1 MAVFVTVTTNQ
12 AAMQQFLYGPTGFGV
27 RWTRRAGDLVR
38 NAAVRRAPRDTG
50 TLANSITSSTAV
62 FPGFVV
68 ATIGSTLNYALYR
81 HEGTGLYGP
90 RGTVIRPVRAK
101 ALRFE
106 SRGRPGPLP
115 AGRRAPAPGQG
126 SVVFA
131 KFVRGTPGS
140 HYLTDALNEVLGGLA
155 SMRRFKVR
163 YR

>member
-12 AAMQQFLYGPTGFGV
+12 AAMYQFLYGPTGWGV
-27 RWTRRAGDLVR
+27 RWTRRAGDQVR

-50 TLANSITSSTAV
+50 TLANSITTSTSV

-68 ATIGSTLNYALYR
+68 ATIGSNLNYALYR
-81 HEGTGLYGP
+81 HEGTGIYGP
-90 RGTVIRPVRAK
+90 TGNVIRPVRAR
-101 ALRFE
+101 ALRFQA
-106 SRGRPGPLP
+106 RGFIGPLRPGQ
-115 AGRRAPAPGQG
+115 RAAAPGQG
-126 SVVFA
+126 GYVFA

-140 HYLTDALNEVLGGLA
+140 HYLTDALDEVLGGIA